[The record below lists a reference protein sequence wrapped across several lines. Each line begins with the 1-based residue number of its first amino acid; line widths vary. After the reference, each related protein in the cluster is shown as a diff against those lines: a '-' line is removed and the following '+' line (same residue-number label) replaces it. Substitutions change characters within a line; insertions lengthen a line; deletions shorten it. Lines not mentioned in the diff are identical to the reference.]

1 MDGRAGVQPT
11 ETNGSVGNDELRGSS
26 ASEKPDEMSLPLTI
40 REVVRRGRVDRDEVD
55 RLRAEIDR
63 LRLRAESAEHLLQ
76 AQPDRAPTNGVAPIA
91 RNEQAPVD
99 GQAGTDESAP
109 VDGQAGTDES
119 APVDGQAGTD
129 GPAPSG
135 RRREQSPTA
144 SGSTRWATAAVL
156 PSSRKE
162 RRTP

>member
-11 ETNGSVGNDELRGSS
+11 DTNESVGNDELRGSS
-26 ASEKPDEMSLPLTI
+26 ASEKPDELRSLPLTI

-76 AQPDRAPTNGVAPIA
+76 AQPDRAPTNGTAPIA
-91 RNEQAPVD
+91 GNEPAPMDGQAGTDRQSGTDEQAPVD
-99 GQAGTDESAP
+99 GQA
-109 VDGQAGTDES
+109 
-119 APVDGQAGTD
+119 
-129 GPAPSG
+129 PSD

-144 SGSTRWATAAVL
+144 SGATRWATAAVL
-156 PSSRKE
+156 PSSRKD

>member
-109 VDGQAGTDES
+109 VDGQAGTD
-119 APVDGQAGTD
+119 